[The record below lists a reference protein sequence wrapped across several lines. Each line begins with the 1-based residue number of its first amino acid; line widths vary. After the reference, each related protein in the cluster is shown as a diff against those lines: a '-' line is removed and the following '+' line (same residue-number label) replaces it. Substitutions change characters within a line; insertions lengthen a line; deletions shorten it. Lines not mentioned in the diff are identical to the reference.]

1 MSSRTTKTQLKNIF
15 QLNIHSSKDS
25 SLIVSNFSSENE
37 PKTLSDLNLNT
48 FKDKQIKSHLNS
60 NENKSEKKIYEDHS
74 INQSLKSL
82 KRNYNKFSKDIKEIG
97 FDKIKK
103 ESSKNEFFKYQNI
116 KSEKQE
122 NLSKIMELNSTRL
135 NELKNINKNEF
146 VALENLLRKFLL
158 GEEILKEDMTL
169 TKIEQSILNLFIKKK
184 KKINLIF

>member
-82 KRNYNKFSKDIKEIG
+82 KRNYNKFS
-97 FDKIKK
+97 
-103 ESSKNEFFKYQNI
+103 NC
-116 KSEKQE
+116 
-122 NLSKIMELNSTRL
+122 
-135 NELKNINKNEF
+135 
-146 VALENLLRKFLL
+146 LLYTSPSPR
-158 GEEILKEDMTL
+158 D
-169 TKIEQSILNLFIKKK
+169 S
-184 KKINLIF
+184 